1 MLWMFG
7 FTIALLLVALVWF
20 FIAHYRLVEVD
31 LSLFGWIRLR
41 LSGKKVVDSTPPRAA
56 PCLI

>member
-1 MLWMFG
+1 MSAPMLWIFG

-20 FIAHYRLVEVD
+20 FIAHYRFVEVD

-41 LSGKKVVDSTPPRAA
+41 LSGKK
-56 PCLI
+56 